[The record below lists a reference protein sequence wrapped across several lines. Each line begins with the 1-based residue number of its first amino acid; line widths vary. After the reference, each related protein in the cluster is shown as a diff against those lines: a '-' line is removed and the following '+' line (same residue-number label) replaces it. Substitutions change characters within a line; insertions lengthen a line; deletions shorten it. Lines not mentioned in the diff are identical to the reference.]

1 MLFLASGFK
10 WIATDPAPPVGRENF
25 LGGGTFSKALRLKEL
40 MKISKHSYRLLFSF
54 LHSNNTFIF

>member
-1 MLFLASGFK
+1 MLFLASGSK

-40 MKISKHSYRLLFSF
+40 WRLE
-54 LHSNNTFIF
+54 I